1 MNNINLNIKKGDKFL
16 IYGKS
21 GNGKSTLMKILLKY
35 FDEYKGI
42 IKIND
47 INLKDISRD
56 TIRNSFSYV
65 SQNEILLSDTIKN
78 NIVLKRDISDKKY
91 NEIIKICKVNEI
103 IDKKPLRGNFLI
115 EEDGFNLSGGER
127 QKIILAR
134 GLLKKFN
141 ILILDEA
148 LSEVG
153 LEEELKI
160 MKEIFKKYS
169 DKTIIYISH
178 KKEIISYFEKKYLFE
193 EKGEK

>member
-1 MNNINLNIKKGDKFL
+1 M
-16 IYGKS
+16 
-21 GNGKSTLMKILLKY
+21 
-35 FDEYKGI
+35 
-42 IKIND
+42 
-47 INLKDISRD
+47 
-56 TIRNSFSYV
+56 RN
-65 SQNEILLSDTIKN
+65 
-78 NIVLKRDISDKKY
+78 
-91 NEIIKICKVNEI
+91 
-103 IDKKPLRGNFLI
+103 NFLI

-153 LEEELKI
+153 FEEELKI

>member
-1 MNNINLNIKKGDKFL
+1 
-16 IYGKS
+16 
-21 GNGKSTLMKILLKY
+21 MKILLKY

-78 NIVLKRDISDKKY
+78 NIALKRDISDKKY

-134 GLLKKFN
+134 GLLKNFN

-178 KKEIISYFEKKYLFE
+178 KKEIISYFEKKYSFE